1 MPATGRPAYLKE
13 MIHLIRVDNMPT
25 GVGCFTY
32 QQEANPPTTDR
43 DKMSPFRTKC
53 RWQKGTY
60 MRLASKERFKTLV
73 YTKEDM
79 EAIRMGR
86 PVDFRKISQ
95 RKLAKRVGV
104 HPSFINHLVSG
115 YRTDCTT
122 EVAENIAEVFG
133 LDVTVLFDP
142 QEPISNR
149 QSA

>member
-1 MPATGRPAYLKE
+1 
-13 MIHLIRVDNMPT
+13 
-25 GVGCFTY
+25 
-32 QQEANPPTTDR
+32 
-43 DKMSPFRTKC
+43 MSPFRTKC
-53 RWQKGTY
+53 RWQRGTY
-60 MRLASKERFKTLV
+60 MRLASKDRFKTLV

-86 PVDFRKISQ
+86 SVDFRKISQ

-122 EVAENIAEVFG
+122 DVAEKIAEVFG

-149 QSA
+149 KTA

>member
-1 MPATGRPAYLKE
+1 
-13 MIHLIRVDNMPT
+13 
-25 GVGCFTY
+25 
-32 QQEANPPTTDR
+32 
-43 DKMSPFRTKC
+43 
-53 RWQKGTY
+53 

-79 EAIRMGR
+79 EAIRMGK

-95 RKLAKRVGV
+95 RKLAKRVDV

-122 EVAENIAEVFG
+122 EVAERIAEVFG

-142 QEPISNR
+142 QEPISNL